1 MKEKKS
7 IAIFSMHPVPYSSPF
22 YNELYKLEKKNIVY
36 YLDKL
41 GIKRQYNPYF
51 KENTNNDNYIISNHK
66 HKFLFNLSK
75 KNITGFF
82 SRVNLS
88 AIFHTLF
95 NKNDYI
101 LINGY
106 QTLTSWLV
114 WIASYLSSKKVI
126 FKGETINTNKNFLK
140 KIIIKIFLSRVSI
153 VLYSCKGNFNFY
165 KFIGINKSKLLSC
178 PSCVDYDYFEQ
189 LKSKP
194 NKNIKTKFYK
204 SLKTKKDEKIIIF
217 VSKFIKRK
225 NPLELINA
233 LSNLNFKYKI
243 IFAGNGPMTK
253 IIKENCEKHYINYEI
268 TNFLDQER
276 LSYLYSISDLYV
288 NCSTYD
294 ASPKTL
300 NEAVFFNVPI
310 ICPNTNIG
318 QSNDLVIEGLNG
330 FTYEQGNILDLSKKI
345 QNALNIDRN
354 KSLIINNK
362 IINDTHPKKSAL
374 RLMRKLND

>member
-41 GIKRQYNPYF
+41 GIKSQYNPYF
-51 KENTNNDNYIISNHK
+51 KEKTNNDNYIISHHK
-66 HKFLFNLSK
+66 HKFLLNLSK

-88 AIFHTLF
+88 VIFYTLF
-95 NKNDYI
+95 NQNDYI

-106 QTLTSWLV
+106 QTLTSWLI
-114 WIASYLSSKKVI
+114 WITSYLSRKKVI
-126 FKGETINTNKNFLK
+126 FKGETINTNKNFFK
-140 KIIIKIFLSRVSI
+140 KIIIKIFLSRASI

-165 KFIGINKSKLLSC
+165 KFIGIKNPKLLSC

-189 LKSKP
+189 IKSKP

-204 SLKTKKDEKIIIF
+204 SLNAKKDEKIIIF

-225 NPLELINA
+225 NPLELIYA

-253 IIKENCEKHYINYEI
+253 IIKENCKKYNINYEI

-345 QNALNIDRN
+345 QYALKIDRN